1 MSIRNKIT
9 KGVDT
14 AFAKVGDLA
23 ETVTLKSNSSETY
36 DFTTGTKSVTV
47 TESSV
52 TAIVISVEEDPN
64 AESIGAPKSE
74 VYIKE
79 TDLENPKLY
88 DVVTIAGQDY
98 TILSYRK
105 DPGLI
110 TLLVT
115 EG

>member
-9 KGVDT
+9 QGVNT

-23 ETVTLKSNSSETY
+23 ETVTLKSNGSESY
-36 DFTTGTKSVTV
+36 DFSTGTKSVTV

-52 TAIVISVEEDPN
+52 TAIVVSVEEDPN
-64 AESIGAPKSE
+64 AESIGSPKSE
-74 VYIKE
+74 VYVKE
-79 TDLENPKLY
+79 EDLSDPKIY
-88 DVVTIAGQDY
+88 DVVTINNQDY
-98 TILSYRK
+98 TIISYRK